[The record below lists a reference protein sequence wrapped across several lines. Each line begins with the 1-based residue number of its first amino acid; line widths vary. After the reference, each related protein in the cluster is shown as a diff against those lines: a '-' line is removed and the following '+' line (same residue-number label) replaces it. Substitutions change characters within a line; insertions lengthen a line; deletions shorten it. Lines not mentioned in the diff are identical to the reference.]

1 MKRFIDGTSGFTSG
15 PQRTTWKSP
24 ALQIRLVGFAL
35 AVVAFAFLMVRIDRN
50 IWQAQ
55 GHLQEGFAA
64 IKAETFY
71 FGMSFRVR
79 LRTLSDTLL
88 DYDLTV
94 MRSTLGAT
102 AKNVAPSAK
111 PPIS

>member
-1 MKRFIDGTSGFTSG
+1 
-15 PQRTTWKSP
+15 
-24 ALQIRLVGFAL
+24 
-35 AVVAFAFLMVRIDRN
+35 
-50 IWQAQ
+50 
-55 GHLQEGFAA
+55 
-64 IKAETFY
+64 
-71 FGMSFRVR
+71 MSFRVR

-102 AKNVAPSAK
+102 AKNVGTSAK